1 MSPVP
6 YGQSAHSPRT
16 WDFLQASDLRQ
27 ATQQHCS
34 TAYRRR
40 PSHGTESSR
49 TLLAKVTP
57 PATVSTPCQRQPTRL
72 DREWYYHLNFVLN
85 TYHSLLQTNI
95 RFSPTSPSLRR
106 KVLSPESPVLSPAA
120 SQYSPI
126 SF

>member
-1 MSPVP
+1 MSPAP
-6 YGQSAHSPRT
+6 YGQLAHSPRT
-16 WDFLQASDLRQ
+16 WDFLQASQTRQ

-34 TAYRRR
+34 TAYRRQL
-40 PSHGTESSR
+40 SHGTESSR
-49 TLLAKVTP
+49 TLLTRMTP
-57 PATVSTPCQRQPTRL
+57 PATVNTPCLRQTTHL
-72 DREWYYHLNFVLN
+72 VREWYYHLNFVLN